1 LNNELKELAEDLLE
15 LAEEEEEE
23 EEEVL
28 VVQKDLRMMT

>member
-23 EEEVL
+23 EEVL